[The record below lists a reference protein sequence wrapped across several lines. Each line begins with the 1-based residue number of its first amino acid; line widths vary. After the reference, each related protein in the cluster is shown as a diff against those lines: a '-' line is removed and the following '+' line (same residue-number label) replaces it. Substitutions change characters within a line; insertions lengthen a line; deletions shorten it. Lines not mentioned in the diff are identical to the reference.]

1 MSNKSKDLRPR
12 GLRPMKSIEISETS
26 VKPRFILMIVF
37 LVIGAIALGGFVWSL
52 LTTDPG
58 WTTIEVASSE
68 KNCSGD
74 FIFTYCLGEGDLS
87 PTAENKQVTELYT
100 DATVRAYKLFNR
112 YESFAGVKNIY
123 YINSHPDE
131 IIELDPI
138 LYNAFSTALEQG
150 GRYIYLSSLYAEY
163 EGLFF
168 GTDSSA
174 IVEDSDPYVNGEV
187 AEHFARLAEF
197 ASKDESVKLELLGE
211 NKVRLTISEEYKKYA
226 EENGVEVF
234 VDFSRATNAFIIDYL
249 ADTMKNGGF
258 TKGCISSYDGYVR
271 NLDDSATAYS
281 INVFDRQGQYI
292 YNAAKMNYSGARAI
306 VSLRSFPIG
315 ELDGY
320 DYYVS
325 TVNGD
330 IIPPYIDISDGL
342 YKTATTALT
351 AYSSGRGCA
360 EIVMKL
366 LSVYVD
372 TELDT
377 EALSEYSEIGVY
389 SIWFDGRT
397 VCYNDKNVNLS
408 DVYKDEN
415 TVYKTEYVK

>member
-1 MSNKSKDLRPR
+1 MSNKAKDLRPR
-12 GLRPMKSIEISETS
+12 GLRPMKSIEISETN

-58 WTTIEVASSE
+58 WTTVEVASSE

-87 PTAENKQVTELYT
+87 PTAENKQVNALYT
-100 DATVRAYKLFNR
+100 DATVRAYKLFNK

-123 YINSHPDE
+123 YINSHPGE

-138 LYNAFSTALEQG
+138 LYNAFSVAIEHG
-150 GRYIYLSSLYAEY
+150 GRYVYLSSLYAEY

-168 GTDSSA
+168 GADSSA
-174 IVEDSDPYVNGEV
+174 IVEDSDPYVNEEV
-187 AEHFARLAEF
+187 AEHFARLAEY
-197 ASKDESVKLELLGE
+197 AANEDSIKLELLGD
-211 NKVRLTISEEYKKYA
+211 NKVRLVISEEYKKYA

-234 VDFSRATNAFIIDYL
+234 VDFSRATNAFIIDYF
-249 ADTMKNGGF
+249 AETMKAGGF

-271 NLDDSATAYS
+271 NLDDSDTEYS
-281 INVFDRQGQYI
+281 LNIFDRQGQYI
-292 YNAAKMNYSGARAI
+292 YNAAKMNYSSARAI

-315 ELDGY
+315 ELDRY

-325 TVNGD
+325 PVSGD
-330 IIPPYIDISDGL
+330 IIPPYIDITDGL
-342 YKTATTALT
+342 YKTATTSLT
-351 AYSSGRGCA
+351 AYSSGSGCA
-360 EIVMKL
+360 EILMKL
-366 LSVYVD
+366 LSAYVD

-377 EALSEYSEIGVY
+377 EALAEYSKSGVW
-389 SIWFDGRT
+389 SVWLDEQTI
-397 VCYNDKNVNLS
+397 CYNDKNLNLS

-415 TVYKTEYVK
+415 IVYKTEYVE